1 MIRLK
6 NVSKEY
12 NGVIIINNISINFRR
27 NEFVAILGA
36 SGSGKTTLLN
46 MMGGNLL
53 PSKGD
58 IYLGNNNLK
67 DLNLDYY
74 HNYYVSYIYQNY
86 NLISN
91 LNVYDNIILGL
102 KLSNKKMNKNKI
114 NLILNKLSIT
124 SLVNKNINN
133 ISGGEKQRVAI
144 ARTLVSDSNIIL
156 ADEPTGALDSLNS
169 FKIMNILKKIS
180 LSKLVI
186 MVTHNEELANKYA
199 TRIIKIKDGKII
211 SDSNPYKK
219 YLNINLNKYK
229 PKLKLKDLFKISLN
243 NFKSKRGRNTL
254 TIIAFFIGLF
264 SLSLVLS
271 ISNGFKKE
279 LNNLEHNSLYNYPLI
294 ISKESLNI
302 NNSLKEN
309 IIKKGDLNINKRE
322 EIIKVKIDNKLL
334 DKINNLDQNLISG
347 VSFYRDIDYNFKKV
361 SYINPSNNYFKLLD
375 GRFPTNQSELLLL
388 VDDNNAINENV
399 REYLNL
405 SSFSYN
411 DLYNLNVNNLKIVGV
426 VKARGNNYFSSLNGL
441 LYSNNLFDNE
451 ITDIYIY
458 PKDYKSKEIIKKKL
472 KGYYINDNAKVI
484 TNLTNNLIKG
494 ISLVLIIFSAISLI
508 VSIIMISVISYI
520 NVLERSKEIGVMKSL
535 GSSKNDIKKIFIL
548 ENNIIGFMASYL
560 ALDLTYLLSNII
572 NKVISN
578 KINIKHLINMD
589 FKVILTIIILSIIL
603 TYAASLIPSKIASN
617 KEITSIL
624 HNN

>member
-12 NGVIIINNISINFRR
+12 NGVMVINNISINFRR

-156 ADEPTGALDSLNS
+156 ADEPTGALDSLNN

>member
-12 NGVIIINNISINFRR
+12 NGVMVINNISINFRR